1 MYQQYFILEI
11 DKGMKLLLQILLEKN
26 RNVLGWLWL
35 SLWNYNGKE
44 MYGEGMVR
52 VLKLEEK

>member
-1 MYQQYFILEI
+1 
-11 DKGMKLLLQILLEKN
+11 MKLLLQILLEKN